1 MQVNKVYVAA
11 AAAAVA
17 CASAAAQVSVSPE
30 TVLQK
35 LRTTF
40 VNTPFTEVRAT
51 PIMGIYEVLM
61 GKDIAYTDA
70 TGRYFMFGNVMDME
84 TQRNLTQ
91 ERRSE
96 INRVDVSKLELKD
109 AIKTVKGDGK
119 RTLYVFSDP
128 ECGYCRRLEPTLQQL
143 NNVTIYTFLFPIL
156 GEKSNQSAKSV
167 WCAQDKSRAWGDY
180 MLRGGTLLPAECDT
194 PMQRNVA
201 LGTSLGITGTPTL
214 ISGAG
219 RMQPGAVPLA
229 KLEELLADGTE
240 AATTA
245 KVK

>member
-1 MQVNKVYVAA
+1 MQLKKLYLAA
-11 AAAAVA
+11 AALIA
-17 CASAAAQVSVSPE
+17 CSASSAQVSISPE
-30 TVLQK
+30 AVLQK
-35 LRTTF
+35 LKTTF

-51 PIMGIYEVLM
+51 PISGIYEVLM

-70 TGRYFMFGNVMDME
+70 TGRYFMFGNVMDMQ

-96 INRVDVSKLELKD
+96 INKVDVSTLKLGD

-119 RTLYVFSDP
+119 RVLYVFSDP
-128 ECGYCRRLEPTLQQL
+128 ECGYCKRLEPTLQQL

-167 WCAQDKSRAWGDY
+167 WCATDKNKAWAEY

-194 PMQRNVA
+194 PIQRNVA
-201 LGTSLGITGTPTL
+201 LGTALGITGTPTL
-214 ISGAG
+214 ISGSG
-219 RMQPGAVPLA
+219 RMQPGAIPLD
-229 KLEELLADGTE
+229 KLEELLADTG
-240 AATTA
+240 AAAKTA
-245 KVK
+245 KAN